1 MAAAMF
7 GPRFGDVSADE
18 PDAKT
23 QAQTLFLEGRKD
35 LDENKWDVGCPKLR
49 RSLELFAVA
58 NSIFSVAQCD
68 EREGRTATALEHWE
82 RGVVL
87 VDDPKDPRTKV
98 GKDRIAA
105 LEPLVPRIRIIVP
118 PESAGATILL
128 DGTALASGVL
138 ATPLRVDPGKHLF
151 VVRAN
156 GRQDNRKEIDI
167 AEKER
172 TEFVAALGP
181 VDTAGPGPTG
191 SATVPP
197 PPPPPPPMHPK
208 KLAGFVVGGIGVASL
223 LVSGGTAIG
232 VATME
237 DDAIECN
244 KVPDCDA
251 LKTYKQLYIANA
263 VTFGL
268 GVAGVGAGL
277 YLILTAPKNAEAN
290 KTGAVVVP
298 LVGPNG
304 SGIGLSGRF

>member
-1 MAAAMF
+1 MF

-23 QAQTLFLEGRKD
+23 QAQMLFLEGRKD

-49 RSLELFAVA
+49 HSLELFSVA

-82 RGVVL
+82 RGVAL

-98 GKDRIAA
+98 GKDRIAV
-105 LEPLVPRIRIIVP
+105 LEPLVPRIRVIVP
-118 PESAGATILL
+118 PESAGATISL
-128 DGTALASGVL
+128 DGAVLASAVL
-138 ATPLRVDPGKHLF
+138 ASPLRLDPGKHVF
-151 VVRAN
+151 VVRAQ
-156 GRQDNRKEIDI
+156 GRQDNRKEIDV

-172 TEFVAALGP
+172 TEFVAVLGP
-181 VDTAGPGPTG
+181 VETAGPDPTG
-191 SATVPP
+191 SASVPPPP
-197 PPPPPPPMHPK
+197 PPPPPPPMHQK

-223 LVSGGTAIG
+223 LVSAGTAIKLQG
-232 VATME
+232 LH
-237 DDAIECN
+237 DDDKCPNCTE
-244 KVPDCDA
+244 
-251 LKTYKQLYIANA
+251 LESYQSYYIANA

-277 YLILTAPKNAEAN
+277 FLLLTAPKNAEAA
-290 KTGAVVVP
+290 KPSAVVVP
-298 LVGPNG
+298 FVGPNG

>member
-191 SATVPP
+191 TATVPP

-208 KLAGFVVGGIGVASL
+208 KLAGFVVGGIGVAG
-223 LVSGGTAIG
+223 LVAAAGTAITLQG
-232 VATME
+232 LHEKGCPNCAE
-237 DDAIECN
+237 LD
-244 KVPDCDA
+244 KYQ
-251 LKTYKQLYIANA
+251 KYYIANT
-263 VTFGL
+263 VNF
-268 GVAGVGAGL
+268 GVGIVGVGVGL
-277 YLILTAPKNAEAN
+277 FLILTAPKSADAN
-290 KTGAVVVP
+290 KPSAAIVP
-298 LVGPNG
+298 FVGPNG